1 MCKSKN
7 YFKTA
12 VSFLFLVLFLIST
25 SSYSQEFNLNNKES
39 ELVVL
44 GTSSLHD
51 WTLKAEKQKGQ
62 ITLEQSDQLKILS
75 LKIEVTAENLMSGKK
90 AMDKNT
96 FKALKTG
103 EFKHITFQLLEVK
116 DISKSG
122 NGDYSVKS
130 IGNLTVAGF
139 TKKINLDFK
148 MNVAGNK
155 VALRGETTF
164 KMTEFKIDPPKAL
177 LGTIT
182 TGDEIKI
189 QFNTFLNK

>member
-1 MCKSKN
+1 MCKIKN
-7 YFKTA
+7 YFKTS
-12 VSFLFLVLFLIST
+12 VSFLFLVLFMMNVG
-25 SSYSQEFNLNNKES
+25 YSQQYNLNNKES
-39 ELVVL
+39 ELEVL

-51 WTLKAEKQKGQ
+51 WTLKAEKQKGH
-62 ITLEQSDQLKILS
+62 ITLDQSEELKILS
-75 LKIEVTAENLMSGKK
+75 LKIEVTSENLMSGKK

-103 EFKHITFQLLEVK
+103 EFKNINFQLLEVK
-116 DISKSG
+116 DISKLSSG
-122 NGDYSVKS
+122 EYSVKS
-130 IGNLTVAGF
+130 VGNLTVAGF

-182 TGDEIKI
+182 TGDEIRI